1 MQWARRPLTRRSSPP
16 CPKLGAN
23 WNATGGDFPMACIAF
38 WPIGWDECCA
48 AGLDVMPGPFE
59 IGGRALEA
67 IALSGHSGGDLAVM
81 DKASGTLITGDLVFH
96 NRAPA
101 TPDADLEAWR
111 QSLDRLDAMSFARL
125 IPGHGP
131 VNVTHGAIAQT
142 RDWLNWLDGALSDA
156 VARGLDMGEA
166 GDMPIPDRFASV
178 ALARYELQRS
188 VSHFYA
194 GLEAKELPRIDN

>member
-1 MQWARRPLTRRSSPP
+1 
-16 CPKLGAN
+16 
-23 WNATGGDFPMACIAF
+23 
-38 WPIGWDECCA
+38 
-48 AGLDVMPGPFE
+48 
-59 IGGRALEA
+59 
-67 IALSGHSGGDLAVM
+67 
-81 DKASGTLITGDLVFH
+81 
-96 NRAPA
+96 
-101 TPDADLEAWR
+101 
-111 QSLDRLDAMSFARL
+111 MSFARL

-131 VNVTHGAIAQT
+131 VDVTHGAIAQT

-194 GLEAKELPRIDN
+194 GLEAKELPASTIDGFEAVFPRHQPCYQRATVGVWDF